1 MTIGAT
7 RPEPPRPPTPALDA
21 ARVSGWPFKSVLVAN
36 RGEIAV
42 RVLRTVQALGLEG
55 IVVYHAADRGSPAVR
70 MADKAIEIR
79 GATPVAAYL
88 DAEQILQAARDSG
101 AGAIHPGYGFLS
113 ENTAFA
119 RAVEAAGL
127 VFIGPTPEQIEL
139 MGDKVRARNFVEK
152 GGFPVAPSAIEDDD
166 PASFVE
172 RARAVGAPLLI
183 KPSAGGGGKG
193 MRIVRDL
200 SVLEQEI
207 ERARSEGQRYFGDG
221 RLYVERYVENPRHI
235 EVQVLGDTH
244 GNVVHVFERECSVQR
259 RFQKIV
265 EETPSPALDADK
277 RREICETAAGI
288 AREAGYRNA
297 GTVEFIFGQ
306 GGEFYFLEMN
316 TRLQVEH
323 PVTEQITGIDLVAE
337 QLRVAA
343 GEALGYAQ
351 DGIGARGHAIELR
364 IYAEDAAR
372 GFTPTTGPVLKLRAP
387 QGDGIRIDSGIVEGG
402 EVTANFDPMIAKL
415 IVTGIDRDDAIRRA
429 DRALADYA
437 LLGCKTN
444 TAFLRRLIAHPAFV
458 SGDVHTGFLDANP
471 QIAAEPEPDRA
482 TVDAL
487 LAAASLVT
495 RPMRDV
501 ADAVPDMH
509 AAIGAWRN

>member
-1 MTIGAT
+1 MTS
-7 RPEPPRPPTPALDA
+7 PSFPTQVQVNA
-21 ARVSGWPFKSVLVAN
+21 WPFGCVLVAN

-42 RVLRTVQALGLEG
+42 RVLRTVQQLGLRG
-55 IVVYHAADRGSPAVR
+55 AVVYHAADRGTAAVQ
-70 MADKAIEIR
+70 MADHTIEIS
-79 GATPVAAYL
+79 GGTPVAAYL
-88 DAEQILQAARDSG
+88 DGAQIIAAAKACG

-113 ENTAFA
+113 ENKGFCT
-119 RAVEAAGL
+119 AVEAAGL
-127 VFIGPTPEQIEL
+127 RFIGPTPEQIDL

-166 PASFVE
+166 PATFVE
-172 RARAVGAPLLI
+172 RARAVGTPLLI

-221 RLYVERYVENPRHI
+221 RLYVERYIENPRHI
-235 EVQVLGDTH
+235 EVQVLGD
-244 GNVVHVFERECSVQR
+244 GQGGVVHVFERECSVQR

-265 EETPSPALDADK
+265 EETPSPALDAAL
-277 RREICETAAGI
+277 REKICETAAGI
-288 AREAGYRNA
+288 ARSIDYRNA

-306 GGEFYFLEMN
+306 SGEFYFLEMN

-323 PVTEQITGIDLVAE
+323 PVTEEITGIDLVAQ
-337 QLRVAA
+337 QLRIAA
-343 GEALGYAQ
+343 GETLGYVQA
-351 DGIGARGHAIELR
+351 DVTASGHSIEFR

-372 GFTPTTGPVLKLRAP
+372 GYTPTTGPVLVLHPP
-387 QGDGIRIDSGIVEGG
+387 QGEGVRWDSGILQGG
-402 EVTANFDPMIAKL
+402 EVTAAFDPMIAKL
-415 IVTGIDRDDAIRRA
+415 IVRGSDRADAIAKA
-429 DRALADYA
+429 DRALRDTV

-471 QIAAEPEPDRA
+471 QIAAEPEMPRLTA
-482 TVDAL
+482 QAL
-487 LAAASLVT
+487 LAAASLST

-501 ADAVPDMH
+501 ADSVPDMH
-509 AAIGAWRN
+509 AAIGGWRN